1 MKRRE
6 FIAVFGGTAVA
17 WPFAVRAQHA
27 ERMRRIGMLMVHRE
41 TDPEFKNY
49 LDAFR
54 QGLQKLGWVEGGNI
68 RIDTRWGALDDAEV
82 REQSAKELLALQPDL
97 ILTQNTPPTAS
108 MLQQTHTIPIIF
120 VIVADPVGSGFVASL
135 PRPGGNVTGFTVMEA
150 TTAGK
155 WLEVLK
161 EIEPRLN
168 RAAFL
173 FNPATAPFAEYYLN
187 PFKTAAASLG
197 MEAIPAPVH
206 DRSELES
213 VIAAQV
219 RGPSTGLIVMPDGF
233 LNDHRAELVL
243 LAARYR
249 IPAIYPWRFF
259 PELGGLLSYGSE
271 QRDLFRLA
279 ATYVDRILKR
289 EAGRPAGAGTDQV
302 RIGDQPENRQSAGSY
317 RFADAARSGRRG
329 DRIERPPSFLMSP
342 FGHQTDLTR
351 CPQFGRYR
359 GQTGHGADSAFRSRL
374 THLYGPAVRCKPNV
388 SKWRGLVL
396 RICIRPLH
404 GAFVLLAIMDI
415 RAHPIS
421 FSERP

>member
-1 MKRRE
+1 MRRRE
-6 FIAVFGGTAVA
+6 FLGVFGSTAIT
-17 WPFAVRAQHA
+17 WPLAARAQQA
-27 ERMRRIGMLMVHRE
+27 ERMRHIGLLMVHRE

-54 QGLQKLGWVEGGNI
+54 QGLEKLGWIEGRNI
-68 RIDTRWGALDDAEV
+68 RIDTRWGALDDAQV
-82 REQSAKELLALQPDL
+82 RERSAKELLALRPDL

-108 MLQQTHTIPIIF
+108 MLQQTHTVPIIF

-155 WLEVLK
+155 WLELLK

-206 DRSELES
+206 DGSELES

-219 RGPSTGLIVMPDGF
+219 RGPTTGLIVMPDGF
-233 LNDHRAELVL
+233 LNEHRAELVL

-279 ATYVDRILKR
+279 ATYADRILKG
-289 EAGRPAGAGTDQV
+289 EKPADLPVQAPTKYELVINLKTAKALGLTV
-302 RIGDQPENRQSAGSY
+302 
-317 RFADAARSGRRG
+317 
-329 DRIERPPSFLMSP
+329 SP
-342 FGHQTDLTR
+342 
-351 CPQFGRYR
+351 
-359 GQTGHGADSAFRSRL
+359 A
-374 THLYGPAVRCKPNV
+374 
-388 SKWRGLVL
+388 
-396 RICIRPLH
+396 
-404 GAFVLLAIMDI
+404 LLA
-415 RAHPIS
+415 RADEVI
-421 FSERP
+421 E